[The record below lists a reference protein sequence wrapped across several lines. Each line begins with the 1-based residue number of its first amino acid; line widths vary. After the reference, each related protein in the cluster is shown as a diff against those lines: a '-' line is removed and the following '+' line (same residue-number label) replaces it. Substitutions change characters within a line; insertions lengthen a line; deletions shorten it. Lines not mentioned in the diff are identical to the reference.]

1 MQINYISRN
10 LVSNKMNIFISILF
24 IAARVAI
31 GEEKLIAQNLLGKIN
46 DSIEM
51 GTFNNL
57 VHLTYR

>member
-1 MQINYISRN
+1 
-10 LVSNKMNIFISILF
+10 MNIFISILF